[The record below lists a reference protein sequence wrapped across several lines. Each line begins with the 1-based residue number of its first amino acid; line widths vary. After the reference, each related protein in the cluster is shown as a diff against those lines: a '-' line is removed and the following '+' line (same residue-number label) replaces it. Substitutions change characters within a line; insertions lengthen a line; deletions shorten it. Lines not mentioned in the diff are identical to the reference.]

1 MDIVLH
7 AHHAEVPDTVRAAA
21 VAALHRIGERRRRL
35 VNALVR
41 FVADGPQRR
50 VEIVL
55 QGARQRVLV
64 ASADSAAFEPALAVA
79 LDRVEAQLAHA
90 RRARRGPARGLPL
103 R

>member
-7 AHHAEVPDTVRAAA
+7 AHHAEVPETVRAAA
-21 VAALHRIGERRRRL
+21 EAALRRIGERRRRL

-55 QGARQRVLV
+55 HGARQRALV
-64 ASADSAAFEPALAVA
+64 ATADSAAFEPALAVA
-79 LDRVEAQLAHA
+79 LERMEAQLAHA
-90 RRARRGPARGLPL
+90 RRPRRGLDRGRTAR
-103 R
+103 

>member
-7 AHHAEVPDTVRAAA
+7 AHQAEVPETLRAAA
-21 VAALHRIGERRRRL
+21 EAALRRIGERRRRL

-55 QGARQRVLV
+55 HAPRQRALV
-64 ASADSAAFEPALAVA
+64 ASAASAGFEPALAVA
-79 LDRVEAQLAHA
+79 LDRVEAQLARV
-90 RRARRGPARGLPL
+90 RRPRRGEPRGTDP

>member
-1 MDIVLH
+1 M
-7 AHHAEVPDTVRAAA
+7 
-21 VAALHRIGERRRRL
+21 AALRRLGERRRRL

-55 QGARQRVLV
+55 HGAHHRVLF
-64 ASADSAAFEPALAVA
+64 ASANGAAFAPALSVA
-79 LDRVEAQLAHA
+79 LDRVEAQLAHT
-90 RRARRGPARGLPL
+90 RRPRRGALRGYPP